1 MALEEKQSQEVRPH
15 YGTIG
20 CVLAIAGLF
29 AGGMIAVAVGKLVGR
44 LQRCT
49 PAEGLPACDYEVY
62 LLVGMLVGALTLPG
76 LTLWKMRRKQSPT
89 TNSGRS

>member
-1 MALEEKQSQEVRPH
+1 MVPEESPSREVRPH

-20 CVLAIAGLF
+20 CVLAFAGLF
-29 AGGMIAVAVGKLVGR
+29 AGGMIAVGVGKLVGR
-44 LQRCT
+44 LQRCA

-76 LTLWKMRRKQSPT
+76 MTLWKLRRNSNST
-89 TNSGRS
+89 TNSVRS